1 MPTDNW
7 NTIIQL
13 VSKTVGRVIYNY
25 NILYIPIC
33 NNPKIFYIDS
43 VYNYA
48 TLPIQSV
55 LNKIFVWIQVVEYS
69 ICVALMAGSENRY
82 LEMTASFLQAFTG
95 IRSNIQS
102 GIHNF
107 SRRKCNW
114 KSDVTVLFGVSAVCQ
129 CLIKVK
135 DQKLG
140 KICTLWQNSL
150 FIIELLLFY
159 WL

>member
-55 LNKIFVWIQVVEYS
+55 LNKIFVWI
-69 ICVALMAGSENRY
+69 
-82 LEMTASFLQAFTG
+82 
-95 IRSNIQS
+95 
-102 GIHNF
+102 
-107 SRRKCNW
+107 
-114 KSDVTVLFGVSAVCQ
+114 
-129 CLIKVK
+129 
-135 DQKLG
+135 
-140 KICTLWQNSL
+140 
-150 FIIELLLFY
+150 
-159 WL
+159 